1 MNKNN
6 EHFKIEESVIDIS
19 RYISALKRHS
29 VVILTLALIVGAF
42 TYFVT
47 KQMSPIYTAT
57 ATILIEAKA
66 SKAVSIEEIVGI
78 DSSKQEYYQT
88 QYEIMRSN
96 HIAEKV
102 IKQFQLG
109 NNPEFNGEASYFSIR
124 GVVFHYIYALRNL
137 LIPQDDT
144 ADEAD
149 NYNQSIQTQRL
160 VLKNFKSKLSIIPIR
175 KTQLVNI
182 SFESYSPVT
191 SATLANAVG
200 QAYIDSNIEARL
212 LINQEATNW
221 ITEKLEEL
229 AYSLNISEAKLTR
242 FQKEQGLVDAR
253 GIDSLQTNELTYL
266 TTQIA
271 NARDRRLAAESLYTV
286 LKQNRNQDIA
296 NLYAITEISN
306 HPQIRDLRLNEADQE
321 KQVSQLAKRYG
332 PKHDK
337 MIQAKAEL
345 KSIRDRSLLVLSQ
358 LAKGIEKEYS
368 AAKQQ
373 EQALLSELDSKKL
386 DFQDLSLKR
395 TEFEKLEREVL
406 NDRKLYDLFLTR
418 QKETSVTSD
427 YQAAVA
433 RITDH
438 ALMPLKPT
446 KPSKLK
452 IVLIATILT
461 VIVLC
466 SIVILRESV
475 RNDLELASD
484 IEEKIGLSPIG
495 SVPKLKRSW
504 FSKPNR
510 EVERFAMTE
519 NSAFSEAIRSL
530 RTRLLL
536 NAANTGRKLFAITSP
551 LPAEGKSTMAT
562 NLALSLTKMERVI
575 IIDADLRRPSLGKLF
590 GLSMSRSGLSNHL
603 LLDEELDACIYY
615 DKETGLSVL
624 PAGFIPPNPQE
635 LLGSKKFEQ
644 LLAKLEQHF
653 DKIIIDCPP
662 AMVVSDA
669 LLIGHLTQALML
681 VVKAGSTKTK
691 HVRKTLSDILNH
703 DIKIDGVIL
712 NQSKEPSSRK
722 STAYYASYAYKAN
735 SKSTKQG
742 A

>member
-1 MNKNN
+1 MNKNI
-6 EHFKIEESVIDIS
+6 ETFKIEESIIDVS
-19 RYISALKRHS
+19 RYISALKKRAI
-29 VVILTLALIVGAF
+29 VIMLISLLMASA
-42 TYFVT
+42 TYLVT
-47 KQMSPIYTAT
+47 KQMPPIYTAN

-78 DSSKQEYYQT
+78 DSSQQEYYQT

-102 IKQFQLG
+102 IKQFQLE
-109 NNPEFNGEASYFSIR
+109 NNPEFNGENSYFSIR
-124 GVVFHYIYALRNL
+124 GFIFHYIYALRN
-137 LIPQDDT
+137 IIISP
-144 ADEAD
+144 D
-149 NYNQSIQTQRL
+149 NNLSSSDSYSQVIQKKRL
-160 VLKNFKSKLSIIPIR
+160 VLENFKNKLTISPIR

-200 QAYIDSNIEARL
+200 QAYIDSNIEAKL
-212 LINQEATNW
+212 LINQEATRW
-221 ITEKLEEL
+221 ISGKLEEL
-229 AYSLNISEAKLTR
+229 AYSLRTSEAKLTL
-242 FQKEQGLVDAR
+242 FQKEQGLVDAA

-266 TTQIA
+266 TTQIG

-286 LKQNRNQDIA
+286 LRQNKNQDIA
-296 NLYAITEISN
+296 NLYAISEISN

-345 KSIRDRSLLVLSQ
+345 KSIRERSLLVLSQ

-373 EQALLSELDSKKL
+373 EQALLRELDSKKL

-395 TEFEKLEREVL
+395 TEFQKLEREVI

-452 IVLIATILT
+452 IVIIITGLT
-461 VIVLC
+461 MIILC

-475 RNDLELASD
+475 RNDLELAGD

-495 SVPKLKRSW
+495 SIPKLKRSW
-504 FSKPNR
+504 ISKPRR
-510 EVERFAMTE
+510 EVDRFLSVE
-519 NSAFSEAIRSL
+519 NSPFSEAVRSL

-536 NAANTGRKLFAITSP
+536 NSANTGRKLFAVTSP

-590 GLSMSRSGLSNHL
+590 GLSMSQSGLSNYL
-603 LLDEELDACIYY
+603 LLDEELEACLYH
-615 DKETGLSVL
+615 DNASGLTVL

-635 LLGSKKFEQ
+635 LLGSKKFEK
-644 LLAKLEQHF
+644 LLATLEGQF

-669 LLIGHLTQALML
+669 LIIGNLTKALML

-722 STAYYASYAYKAN
+722 SNAYYASYAYKA
-735 SKSTKQG
+735 STKSS
-742 A
+742 